1 MKTDLFHTVATAEFS
16 KFADILST
24 ALSQHHLLLA
34 FVYLLL
40 SFTIS
45 WNLLKSCPL
54 NWSCHLIFCRP
65 LLLLPSVFPRIKVFS
80 SELALHVRW
89 TEYWRFS
96 FSISPSNECSGLIF
110 FSIDWLDLLAV
121 QGTLKSLFQHYSY
134 KTSILCAQPSCF
146 LPYIKYFCSLFL
158 VRIAT
163 VPLLNKCYVRHCIWQ
178 VIRQKVLLFSGCP
191 QYMLFFLQDCLL
203 MPGPSII
210 LYFVYGRICLTSR

>member
-1 MKTDLFHTVATAEFS
+1 MALPFFGIRMKTDLFHTVATAEFS

-24 ALSQHHLLLA
+24 ALSQHHLLLT

-110 FSIDWLDLLAV
+110 FSID
-121 QGTLKSLFQHYSY
+121 
-134 KTSILCAQPSCF
+134 
-146 LPYIKYFCSLFL
+146 
-158 VRIAT
+158 
-163 VPLLNKCYVRHCIWQ
+163 
-178 VIRQKVLLFSGCP
+178 
-191 QYMLFFLQDCLL
+191 
-203 MPGPSII
+203 
-210 LYFVYGRICLTSR
+210 